1 MKFDTVNPANK
12 KETLFQGFYIL
23 FAAPTAKH
31 QEEVGQML
39 CLMLMDSEITQQ
51 DAQNACTRAIN
62 AHLTEKKLEDTFNG

>member
-1 MKFDTVNPANK
+1 MKFEATKDK

-39 CLMLMDSEITQQ
+39 CLMLMDSEITQL
-51 DAQNACTRAIN
+51 DAQNACNRAIQ
-62 AHLTEKKLEDTFNG
+62 AHLTERKFEDTFNG

>member
-1 MKFDTVNPANK
+1 MKFEATKDK

-39 CLMLMDSEITQQ
+39 CVMLMDSEITRQV
-51 DAQNACTRAIN
+51 AQNACDRAIQ
-62 AHLTEKKLEDTFNG
+62 AHITEKQLEATYNG

>member
-1 MKFDTVNPANK
+1 MKFEATKDK
-12 KETLFQGFYIL
+12 KENLFQGFYIL

-39 CLMLMDSEITQQ
+39 CLLLMDSELTRE
-51 DAQNACTRAIN
+51 DACNACNRAIA

>member
-1 MKFDTVNPANK
+1 MKFEATKDK

-39 CLMLMDSEITQQ
+39 CLMLMDSEISQE
-51 DAQNACTRAIN
+51 DAQNACSKAID
-62 AHLTEKKLEDTFNG
+62 AHLTEKKLEATFNG